1 MGNYIY
7 LNKIS
12 NKNDLAISKKVFV
25 TIGEEAIKDIKGII
39 KKKEKEEKIKPSV
52 IVNIH
57 NNKVSYKFNLLL
69 DKDISQEIIKEE
81 ISRNVNINLLNQCDA
96 VPFDISFNFTNK

>member
-7 LNKIS
+7 LNKIN
-12 NKNDLAISKKVFV
+12 NKNDLAINKKVFI
-25 TIGEEAIKDIKGII
+25 TIGEEAIKDINGII
-39 KKKEKEEKIKPSV
+39 KKDSKEEKIKPSV
-52 IVNIH
+52 VVNIH
-57 NNKVSYKFNLLL
+57 NNKVSYKFNLIL

-96 VPFDISFNFTNK
+96 VPFDISFSFLSR